1 MHQRHGAVCLVANA
15 THGTDG
21 CVHGHVV
28 VLVDLVGANPR
39 VDHHHADVVLLDLG
53 RHVVEHLV
61 VDLDPVAPLV
71 GEYHVEAP
79 SGVEEQAPPY
89 FLGGDA
95 VMQHRRRKA
104 SLHLLQR
111 VFKVDDPHLAR
122 LVYGLAQQRL
132 ARSDC
137 ERLHDLQRRLPDAA
151 RRGKHA
157 DMASHVMLPVD
168 PPPRRYAR
176 GVYWLVCSWPLA
188 LACDALLL
196 YFLDRLRQRQR
207 LAQLLR
213 AGFLQVVVGILYVFH
228 AQRVEAHDVDVCAA
242 VAAQHVCNRLHV

>member
-1 MHQRHGAVCLVANA
+1 MHQRHGAICLVADA

-21 CVHGHVV
+21 CVHCHVV
-28 VLVDLVGANPR
+28 VFVDLVRADPR

-61 VDLDPVAPLV
+61 VYLDPVAPLV
-71 GEYHVEAP
+71 CEHHVEAP

-95 VMQHRRRKA
+95 VMQHRCRKA

-111 VFKVDDPHLAR
+111 VFQIDDPHPAR

-132 ARSDC
+132 ARSDAQS
-137 ERLHDLQRRLPDAA
+137 LHDLQRRLPDAA
-151 RRGKHA
+151 RRCQHA
-157 DMASHVMLPVD
+157 DMASHVVLPVD
-168 PPPRRYAR
+168 PPPRRYCR
-176 GVYWLVCSWPLA
+176 GIYWLVCGWPLA

-196 YFLDRLRQRQR
+196 HFLNRLRQRQR

-213 AGFLQVVVGILYVFH
+213 ARFLQVVVGILYVFH
-228 AQRVEAHDVDVCAA
+228 AQRVEAHDVDVGAA
-242 VAAQHVCNRLHV
+242 VAAQHVGNRLHV